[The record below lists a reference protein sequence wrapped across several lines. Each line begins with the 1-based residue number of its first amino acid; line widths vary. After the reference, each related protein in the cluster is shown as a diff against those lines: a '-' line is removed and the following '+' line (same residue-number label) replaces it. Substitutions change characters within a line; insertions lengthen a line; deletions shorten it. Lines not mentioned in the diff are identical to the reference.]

1 MRMGYNTMNVMCL
14 GINPLAPARIQGL
27 RYASPP
33 ACGLP
38 PLTGLNGWA
47 FFIRLYAGFHRP
59 FTGVPLRST
68 ACLWSVAPDG
78 AKWMN
83 KHQSSYFISFK
94 ALTSGFFLSL
104 HHQNNKIDFP
114 SKI

>member
-1 MRMGYNTMNVMCL
+1 MDGHFSFVCVRFFTARSQGFRC
-14 GINPLAPARIQGL
+14 AP
-27 RYASPP
+27 PP

-38 PLTGLNGWA
+38 PLAGLGNVIA
-47 FFIRLYAGFHRP
+47 HRVRGFHRLHVYRGSAALHRLP
-59 FTGVPLRST
+59 VVCRP
-68 ACLWSVAPDG
+68 CG